1 MANEHPKT
9 LDKNSV
15 CYWSSTGCFVS
26 HLNLTGRNV
35 QEDVLSKFNV
45 LSEPYEHT
53 EPKVLV
59 KSQNIQAG
67 NCKRVKCDTQ
77 KRGSYPYAKNKGIF
91 TMMVVYLEHLCLL
104 TQNTVAAS
112 GPVCKALPNGN
123 PSLRPPR
130 DDGLQCLFFT
140 HSFTQMHTHVH
151 IPLCLRREENR
162 FHHSYFYALQTT
174 AESFLNDFL
183 HDMDLGFSEEPC
195 LVFSLKT
202 CPHARKKN
210 PAGQSGFTVTFQS
223 PLHLCCPLSLLHSL
237 LASRFQSESLVFNEA
252 NFGVKMRSNGTVF
265 HLKWTWLF
273 RCKTLASST
282 VSSAP
287 S

>member
-1 MANEHPKT
+1 MANEQPTT

-104 TQNTVAAS
+104 KQNTAAAS
-112 GPVCKALPNGN
+112 GPVCQALPNGN
-123 PSLRPPR
+123 PRSDHL
-130 DDGLQCLFFT
+130 G
-140 HSFTQMHTHVH
+140 V
-151 IPLCLRREENR
+151 
-162 FHHSYFYALQTT
+162 
-174 AESFLNDFL
+174 
-183 HDMDLGFSEEPC
+183 MDSSA
-195 LVFSLKT
+195 FSLHIHLHRCIHMCTYPRVCAERKT
-202 CPHARKKN
+202 ASIT
-210 PAGQSGFTVTFQS
+210 AIFTLFRL
-223 PLHLCCPLSLLHSL
+223 PLRAFWMIS
-237 LASRFQSESLVFNEA
+237 F
-252 NFGVKMRSNGTVF
+252 MI
-265 HLKWTWLF
+265 WTWASV
-273 RCKTLASST
+273 KNLAWCS
-282 VSSAP
+282 P
-287 S
+287 